1 MELREKVEH
10 LGGMVHLALQVKM
23 AVVVR
28 AEKMAVVE
36 QVVLRGQVDKVL
48 LGRVLGIVEQDTKQ
62 MML

>member
-1 MELREKVEH
+1 VEKVELREKVEH
-10 LGGMVHLALQVKM
+10 LGGMVHLALQV
-23 AVVVR
+23 
-28 AEKMAVVE
+28 KMAVVE

>member
-1 MELREKVEH
+1 VEKVELREKV
-10 LGGMVHLALQVKM
+10 GGMVHLALQVKM